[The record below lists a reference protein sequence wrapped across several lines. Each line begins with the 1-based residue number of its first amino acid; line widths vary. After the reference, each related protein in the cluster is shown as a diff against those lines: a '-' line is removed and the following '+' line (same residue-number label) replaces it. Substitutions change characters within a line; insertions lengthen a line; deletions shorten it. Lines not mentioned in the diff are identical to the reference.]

1 MSDNIEYIN
10 KAIEKIENRF
20 LADSLDLISQYI
32 QDTANIETHSVYDN
46 IRNNYIFML
55 DYMQRGTKD
64 PERDD
69 LYNRLLKETF
79 SVLIDLSVDC
89 YIAEQPAFMDA
100 YNITKNQLK
109 ISSAAEIR
117 NNLEDFVSSV
127 AITDLN
133 SGPDKNDRLEKLY
146 AEHQNYMSLLFKK
159 IMIAKHWTDNES
171 ADMQALLLSPT
182 VESQDR
188 QLIIS
193 ALMLNLLEFF
203 DIRKFLLLVNV
214 YTNTDDEYIRQ
225 RALLGWALTMRPS
238 ADKIFP
244 EQRDAI
250 DRLIQEKDTCIE
262 LLELQEQLIYCEDTD
277 RYTDKIQK
285 EIIPDLIKNNNNLN
299 ITPFGIEEKEDP
311 MQDIFDPGASDRA
324 MENVEKSMGKMMDM
338 MKQGSDIYFGGF
350 SQMKR
355 YPFFEDITNWFCPFY
370 IQHPGLNHISY
381 ECKNSLLLENLMH
394 SGPFCDSDKY
404 SFALTIDK
412 IFNSLP
418 SNVKEML
425 GNSYAFGQ
433 TFQEED
439 LAKPIYIRRMY
450 LQNIYRF
457 FRLYSRKENFVD
469 VFGLNVKKTGEY
481 NCDHRSLFLLNTLFD
496 RSKLSDVYNDFAKF
510 MSSHKKNIDVDIIF
524 RGYTDKNINSV
535 YLKLKGAEYY
545 LSAEW
550 SKASECFEKALAL
563 EPDDERTLV
572 RLGRTYLKG
581 ENFEKA
587 EILYK
592 NFLLKYPDKNSFEI
606 KYIVCLSNNHKHEE
620 ALQRLYKLN
629 YELPNDNNVIR
640 LLAWNTLYTNQ
651 LDKSNQYYSKL
662 ISESSSS
669 IQDYVYAG
677 YCSWFMGNIEEAKER
692 FICIFD
698 NDSLQASSRDKLLRS
713 FFAHDSDLIKNHGIS
728 NFEMEIMS
736 DLVRGVS

>member
-1 MSDNIEYIN
+1 MFDNIEYIN
-10 KAIEKIENRF
+10 KAIEKIEGRF
-20 LADSLDLISQYI
+20 LADSLDDISQYM
-32 QDTANIETHSVYDN
+32 QVASSVGTFEVYNN

-55 DYMQRGTKD
+55 DYMKRGTKD
-64 PERDD
+64 PERDN
-69 LYNRLLKETF
+69 LYNKLLKDTF
-79 SVLIDLSVDC
+79 SMLIDLSIDS
-89 YIAEQPAFMDA
+89 YIAERPAFMEA
-100 YNITKNQLK
+100 YNITKNHAE
-109 ISSAAEIR
+109 IASALEIR
-117 NNLEDFVSSV
+117 NHLEDFVSSV
-127 AITDLN
+127 AIADLN
-133 SGPDKNDRLEKLY
+133 PEFDKKEKLDELY
-146 AEHQNYMSLLFKK
+146 AEHQNYMSVLFKK
-159 IMIAKHWTDNES
+159 IIISKHLTDNEFS
-171 ADMQALLLSPT
+171 DMQALLLSPT

-193 ALMLNLLEFF
+193 ALMLNILNFF

-214 YTNTDDEYIRQ
+214 YQKTDDEYIRQ

-250 DRLIQEKDTCIE
+250 NILIQDKNIRLEI
-262 LLELQEQLIYCEDTD
+262 LELQKQLIYCEDTD

-285 EIIPDLIKNNNNLN
+285 EIIPDIMKNNNNLN

-338 MKQGSDIYFGGF
+338 MKHGSDIYFGGF

-370 IQHPGLNHISY
+370 IQHPGLSNVSK
-381 ECKNSLLLENLMH
+381 ECKDSALLENLVH

-425 GNSYAFGQ
+425 GNSYTLGQ
-433 TFQEED
+433 TFPEGD
-439 LAKPIYIRRMY
+439 LVKPMYIRRMY
-450 LQNIYRF
+450 LQNVYRF
-457 FRLYSRKENFVD
+457 FRLYSGKENYID
-469 VFGLNVKKTGEY
+469 VFGLNVAKDGEY
-481 NCDHRSLFLLNTLFD
+481 NYDHRSLFLLNTLFD
-496 RSKLSDVYNDFAKF
+496 RSKLSDVYNDFARF
-510 MSSHKKNIDVDIIF
+510 VSSHKKMIDVDIIF
-524 RGYTDKNINSV
+524 KDYKDKNSNPV
-535 YLKLKGAEYY
+535 YLKLKGTEYY

-550 SKASECFEKALAL
+550 NNAADCFERAIAL

-581 ENFEKA
+581 GNYERA
-587 EILYK
+587 EELYRKILS
-592 NFLLKYPDKNSFEI
+592 KYPENHNIEI

-629 YELPNDNNVIR
+629 YELPNDSNVIR
-640 LLAWNTLYTNQ
+640 LLAWNTLYIKQ
-651 LDKSNQYYSKL
+651 LDKSEQYYSKL
-662 ISESSSS
+662 LSEPSKS
-669 IQDYVYAG
+669 IQDYLYAG

-692 FICIFD
+692 FICLF
-698 NDSLQASSRDKLLRS
+698 NSDSMSASLKDELLRS
-713 FFAHDSDLIKNHGIS
+713 FFANDQELIKSYGIS
-728 NFEMEIMS
+728 DFEIEIMS